1 MNNAR
6 LRTWGGILVVLAL
19 LVGGALFFRPQG
31 PEPVRIGSK
40 AFTEGVLLGDVLRLL
55 VESEGVACEH
65 KAQMGGTR
73 IVWNALVAGEIDAYV
88 EYTGTLQREILATE
102 GRRSLAGIRKRLEEL
117 GVRMGPTLGF
127 NNTYDLAMPK
137 ERAEALGIRRISDLR
152 AHPEL
157 KLVFSHEFMDRDD
170 GWPPLKRRYDL
181 PQAAQGIEHALAY
194 SALASGEADIMEVY
208 STDAQIVKHGLV
220 VLTDDLDFFPT
231 YEALIL
237 YRTDLEARHP
247 EVVRA
252 FELVR
257 DRISEERIK
266 GLNAA
271 VDIQDRPELSVAA
284 AFLEEDVGLYVSA
297 EVETPLQR
305 IVRMTKEHVLLV
317 VVSLLVAVLVGIA
330 LGIVAA
336 KTRMFGQVV
345 LGVVGAAQTFPG
357 LALFALLVPVLG
369 LGWLPTVVGL
379 VVYSL
384 LPIVRN
390 TYAGITGIRR
400 PLAESAR
407 VLGLS
412 PRTRLFRIE
421 LPLAAP
427 AILAG
432 VKTAA
437 VWNVGLAA
445 LGALIGAGGYGQA
458 ILEGIRKADNGLLLQ
473 GAIPAIVLALLVQVL
488 FDLLE
493 RRIVSKGLRQASH

>member
-1 MNNAR
+1 M
-6 LRTWGGILVVLAL
+6 L
-19 LVGGALFFRPQG
+19 
-31 PEPVRIGSK
+31 
-40 AFTEGVLLGDVLRLL
+40 
-55 VESEGVACEH
+55 
-65 KAQMGGTR
+65 
-73 IVWNALVAGEIDAYV
+73 
-88 EYTGTLQREILATE
+88 
-102 GRRSLAGIRKRLEEL
+102 
-117 GVRMGPTLGF
+117 
-127 NNTYDLAMPK
+127 
-137 ERAEALGIRRISDLR
+137 
-152 AHPEL
+152 
-157 KLVFSHEFMDRDD
+157 
-170 GWPPLKRRYDL
+170 
-181 PQAAQGIEHALAY
+181 
-194 SALASGEADIMEVY
+194 EVY
-208 STDAQIVKHGLV
+208 STDAKILKHDLV
-220 VLTDDLDFFPT
+220 VLEDDLDFFPT

-237 YRTDLEARHP
+237 YRVDLETRHP
-247 EVVRA
+247 DVVDA
-252 FELVR
+252 LELVR
-257 DRISEERIK
+257 DRIDEARIAGMNAEVEIDER
-266 GLNAA
+266 A
-271 VDIQDRPELSVAA
+271 ELSVAA
-284 AFLEEDVGLYVSA
+284 AFLEQDLGLYVSA
-297 EVETPLQR
+297 EVETSLQR
-305 IVRMTKEHVLLV
+305 ILRMTKEHVLLV
-317 VVSLLVAVLVGIA
+317 VVSLLIAVLVGIA

-336 KTRMFGQVV
+336 KTRVFGQVV

-357 LALFALLVPVLG
+357 LALFALLVPLLG

-458 ILEGIRKADNGLLLQ
+458 ILAGIRKADNGLLLE